1 MKSSIDSERPAARRG
16 DPRPGWVLR
25 PSHGVRAER
34 RNGGTSINV
43 IQVVALA
50 TGVAGVVVA
59 PRHIPAWV
67 VAVAVAAVAVV
78 TGIVPRSALDDALTN
93 LGPPLAFLVL
103 AVPLAVLLDELGFF
117 ATVAAL
123 VDAGPRLRLALWVLA
138 GLVTVL
144 FNLDAAVVL
153 LTPLYVRIA
162 SRHGEDPVLLAFLPA
177 LLASTVLPVSNLTNL
192 VVARRLDLGTTDF
205 LVHAAPVA
213 LAATIVGWSGLVA
226 ARRSG
231 TRRAPRAR
239 AGRPGCTGHRPAGRR
254 LAAPRVH
261 GGRPP
266 GRAGAW
272 VVAGLALAFLVLLTR
287 RVPWQH
293 VPVGAA
299 ALALSL
305 GTLALG
311 AAPAL
316 GLDRVLG
323 VPGAGG
329 ETLTFGVAALGAN
342 LVNNLPALLVSLP
355 MLDLHPDRVWAVLLG
370 VNIGPTLWVTGALST
385 LLWQATMDRLDLP
398 VSNRRYAAVGVR
410 VGLPALAVALVVH
423 LALVAVG

>member
-1 MKSSIDSERPAARRG
+1 
-16 DPRPGWVLR
+16 
-25 PSHGVRAER
+25 
-34 RNGGTSINV
+34 V

-59 PRHIPAWV
+59 PRHVPAWV
-67 VAVAVAAVAVV
+67 VATAVAAVAVV
-78 TGIVPRSALDDALTN
+78 TGIVPRSALDDALIN

-177 LLASTVLPVSNLTNL
+177 LLASLASSVLPVSNLTNL

-213 LAATIVGWSGLVA
+213 LAATIVGWRVWS
-226 ARRSG
+226 
-231 TRRAPRAR
+231 
-239 AGRPGCTGHRPAGRR
+239 R
-254 LAAPRVH
+254 LAGPAPTLRAAHEPAV
-261 GGRPP
+261 P
-266 GRAGAW
+266 GALAIGVPVVVWLLLGFTVGDQLGVPAW
-272 VVAGLALAFLVLLTR
+272 VVAGLALTALVLLTR
-287 RVPWQH
+287 RLPWQH

-316 GLDRVLG
+316 GLDRALG

-329 ETLTFGVAALGAN
+329 EALTFGVAALGAN
-342 LVNNLPALLVSLP
+342 LVNNLPALLVGLP
-355 MLDLHPDRVWAVLLG
+355 ALDLHPGRVWAVLLG
-370 VNIGPTLWVTGALST
+370 VNLGPTLWVTGALST
-385 LLWQATMDRLDLP
+385 LLWQATMDRLELP

-410 VGLPALAVALVVH
+410 VGLPALAIALVVH

>member
-1 MKSSIDSERPAARRG
+1 M
-16 DPRPGWVLR
+16 
-25 PSHGVRAER
+25 
-34 RNGGTSINV
+34 

-59 PRHIPAWV
+59 PRRIPAWV

-78 TGIVPRSALDDALTN
+78 TGIVPLSALDDALTN

-177 LLASTVLPVSNLTNL
+177 LLASLASTVLPVSNLTNL

-213 LAATIVGWSGLVA
+213 LAATIVGWLVWSRLA
-226 ARRSG
+226 G
-231 TRRAPRAR
+231 PAPAV
-239 AGRPGCTGHRPAGRR
+239 RPAHEPAVPGA
-254 LAAPRVH
+254 LAIGVPVVVWLLL
-261 GGRPP
+261 GFTVGDQLGVP
-266 GRAGAW
+266 AW
-272 VVAGLALAFLVLLTR
+272 VVAGLALAVLVLLTR
-287 RVPWQH
+287 RLPWQH

-329 ETLTFGVAALGAN
+329 EALTFGFAALGAN

-355 MLDLHPDRVWAVLLG
+355 TLDLHPDRVWAVLLG

-398 VSNRRYAAVGVR
+398 VSNRRYAAIGVR

>member
-1 MKSSIDSERPAARRG
+1 MKSSIDEREGQQRAGVTLGRDG
-16 DPRPGWVLR
+16 YLR
-25 PSHGVRAER
+25 PPHGVGAER

-59 PRHIPAWV
+59 PRHIPAWA
-67 VAVAVAAVAVV
+67 VAIAVAAVAVV
-78 TGIVPRSALDDALTN
+78 TGIVPLSAFDDALTN

-177 LLASTVLPVSNLTNL
+177 LLASLASTVLPVSNLTNL

-213 LAATIVGWSGLVA
+213 LAATIVGWLVWSRLA
-226 ARRSG
+226 G
-231 TRRAPRAR
+231 PAPAV
-239 AGRPGCTGHRPAGRR
+239 RPAHEPAVPGA
-254 LAAPRVH
+254 LAIGVPVVVWLLL
-261 GGRPP
+261 GFTVGDQLGVP
-266 GRAGAW
+266 AW
-272 VVAGLALAFLVLLTR
+272 VVAGLALAVLVVLTR
-287 RVPWQH
+287 R
-293 VPVGAA
+293 
-299 ALALSL
+299 
-305 GTLALG
+305 
-311 AAPAL
+311 
-316 GLDRVLG
+316 
-323 VPGAGG
+323 
-329 ETLTFGVAALGAN
+329 
-342 LVNNLPALLVSLP
+342 
-355 MLDLHPDRVWAVLLG
+355 
-370 VNIGPTLWVTGALST
+370 
-385 LLWQATMDRLDLP
+385 
-398 VSNRRYAAVGVR
+398 AAVGAR
-410 VGLPALAVALVVH
+410 AGGRRRARPLAGHAGARRRARPRPGPRPRRLRRRW
-423 LALVAVG
+423 

>member
-1 MKSSIDSERPAARRG
+1 M
-16 DPRPGWVLR
+16 
-25 PSHGVRAER
+25 
-34 RNGGTSINV
+34 
-43 IQVVALA
+43 
-50 TGVAGVVVA
+50 
-59 PRHIPAWV
+59 
-67 VAVAVAAVAVV
+67 
-78 TGIVPRSALDDALTN
+78 
-93 LGPPLAFLVL
+93 
-103 AVPLAVLLDELGFF
+103 
-117 ATVAAL
+117 
-123 VDAGPRLRLALWVLA
+123 LA

-177 LLASTVLPVSNLTNL
+177 LLASLASSVLPVSNLTNL

-205 LVHAAPVA
+205 LAHAAPVA
-213 LAATIVGWSGLVA
+213 LAATIVGWLVW
-226 ARRSG
+226 S
-231 TRRAPRAR
+231 
-239 AGRPGCTGHRPAGRR
+239 R
-254 LAAPRVH
+254 LAGPAPAVAPTH
-261 GGRPP
+261 EPAVP
-266 GRAGAW
+266 GALAVGVPVVVWLLLGFTVGDQLGVPAW
-272 VVAGLALAFLVLLTR
+272 VVAGLALAALVVLTR
-287 RVPWQH
+287 RLPWQH

-329 ETLTFGVAALGAN
+329 EALTFGVAALGAN
-342 LVNNLPALLVSLP
+342 LVNNLPALLVALP
-355 MLDLHPDRVWAVLLG
+355 ALDLHPDRVWAVLLG

-385 LLWQATMDRLDLP
+385 LLWQATMGRLDLP

-410 VGLPALAVALVVH
+410 VGAARAGGRAARPPRAGRAAAEPDRRSSLSTSPAREMVHRPAGGPDRPRRGIHMLLFSRVLTVTGSPRRGAALGARRHQLRQRPLRPRRGPLVGHLRLPARH
-423 LALVAVG
+423 VGMDRPRRVPERARGGHARACWPMTATTT

>member
-1 MKSSIDSERPAARRG
+1 M
-16 DPRPGWVLR
+16 
-25 PSHGVRAER
+25 
-34 RNGGTSINV
+34 
-43 IQVVALA
+43 IQVAALA

-59 PRHIPAWV
+59 PGRIPAWV
-67 VAVAVAAVAVV
+67 VATAVAAVAVV
-78 TGIVPRSALDDALTN
+78 TGIVPRAALGDALTD
-93 LGPPLAFLVL
+93 LGPPLAFLVV

-123 VDAGPRLRLALWVLA
+123 VDAGPWLRLALWVLA

-177 LLASTVLPVSNLTNL
+177 LLASLASSVLPVSNLTNL

-205 LVHAAPVA
+205 LTHAAPVA
-213 LAATIVGWSGLVA
+213 LAATIVGWLVW
-226 ARRSG
+226 S
-231 TRRAPRAR
+231 
-239 AGRPGCTGHRPAGRR
+239 R
-254 LAAPRVH
+254 LAGPAPAVAPTH
-261 GGRPP
+261 EPAVP
-266 GRAGAW
+266 GTLAVGVPVVVWLLLGFTVGDQLGVPAW
-272 VVAGLALAFLVLLTR
+272 VVAALALAALVVLTR
-287 RVPWQH
+287 RLPWQH

-329 ETLTFGVAALGAN
+329 EALTFGVAALGAN
-342 LVNNLPALLVSLP
+342 LVNNLPALLVGLP
-355 MLDLHPDRVWAVLLG
+355 ALDLHPDRVWAVLLG

-385 LLWQATMDRLDLP
+385 LLWQATMSRLDLP
-398 VSNRRYAAVGVR
+398 VSNRRYAATGVR
-410 VGLPALAVALVVH
+410 VGLPALAAALLVH
-423 LALVAVG
+423 LALTTLH

>member
-1 MKSSIDSERPAARRG
+1 M
-16 DPRPGWVLR
+16 
-25 PSHGVRAER
+25 
-34 RNGGTSINV
+34 

-59 PRHIPAWV
+59 PRRIPAWV
-67 VAVAVAAVAVV
+67 VATVVAAVAVV

-177 LLASTVLPVSNLTNL
+177 LLASLASSVLPVSNLTNL

-205 LVHAAPVA
+205 LVPRGAGRARRDDRR
-213 LAATIVGWSGLVA
+213 LAGLVA

-231 TRRAPRAR
+231 AGRPPRAR
-239 AGRPGCTGHRPAGRR
+239 AGRPGCAGRRRTGRR
-254 LAAPRVH
+254 LAPPRVH
-261 GGRPP
+261 GGRPAGGAGLGRRRARGRGP
-266 GRAGAW
+266 RGPHPSPAVAARAGGRAA
-272 VVAGLALAFLVLLTR
+272 
-287 RVPWQH
+287 
-293 VPVGAA
+293 
-299 ALALSL
+299 ALSL

-329 ETLTFGVAALGAN
+329 EALTVGVAALGAN
-342 LVNNLPALLVSLP
+342 LVNNLPALLVALP
-355 MLDLHPDRVWAVLLG
+355 RSTSTRAVCG
-370 VNIGPTLWVTGALST
+370 RSSSAST
-385 LLWQATMDRLDLP
+385 
-398 VSNRRYAAVGVR
+398 SVR
-410 VGLPALAVALVVH
+410 PCG
-423 LALVAVG
+423 